1 MARRPQ
7 DKSRAL
13 QGEAF
18 PADDGIDAAAVAEYL
33 ERHPEFFGDWPELL
47 EKLTLPSATSAEGD
61 GRVVD
66 LRGALIERQRGQLR
80 DMARQR
86 DEMVTAG
93 RANLQ
98 SQSRVHQAA
107 LALLGAQSFE
117 ELIERTTADLAV
129 MLDLD
134 AVTLGV
140 EQRADSLPPVRIGGV
155 FQLERG
161 TVDRLVGLGRTA
173 KLRSAVAGDPELY
186 GGAAGLVRS
195 EALIRLDI
203 SPMTPPALLAL
214 GSRHERHFEQTQGT
228 ELLQFLGAVLSQ
240 MIRVWLELP

>member
-13 QGEAF
+13 QGESFVAEH
-18 PADDGIDAAAVAEYL
+18 GIEAAAVAEYL

-47 EKLTLPSATSAEGD
+47 EKLTLPSATSAEAD

-80 DMARQR
+80 DMVRLR
-86 DEMVTAG
+86 DELVGAG

-98 SQSRVHQAA
+98 AQARVHQAA
-107 LALLGAQSFE
+107 LALLSAQSFE
-117 ELIERTTADLAV
+117 GLIERTTADLAV

-140 EQRADSLPPVRIGGV
+140 EQRAESLPPVRIGGV

-161 TVDRLVGLGRTA
+161 TVDRVVGPGRSA
-173 KLRSAVAGDPELY
+173 KLRSAIAGDPLLY

-203 SPMTPPALLAL
+203 SGMTPPALLAL
-214 GSRHERHFEQTQGT
+214 GSRNERHFEQSQGT
-228 ELLQFLGAVLSQ
+228 ELLLFLGAVLSQ

>member
-13 QGEAF
+13 PGESFVAH
-18 PADDGIDAAAVAEYL
+18 DDVDAAAVAEYL
-33 ERHPEFFGDWPELL
+33 ERHPEFFGDRPDLL
-47 EKLTLPSATSAEGD
+47 EKLTLPSRTSADGD

-80 DMARQR
+80 EMARLR
-86 DEMVTAG
+86 DEMIGAG

-98 SQSRVHQAA
+98 SQARVHQAV
-107 LALLGAQSFE
+107 LALLSAQSFE
-117 ELIERTTADLAV
+117 ELIERTTSDLTA

-134 AVTLGV
+134 AATLGV
-140 EQRADSLPPVRIGGV
+140 EQRAESLPPVRIGGV

-161 TVDRLVGLGRTA
+161 TVDRLVGPGRSA
-173 KLRSAVAGDPELY
+173 KLRAAVPGDPMLY

-195 EALIRLDI
+195 DALIRLDI
-203 SPMTPPALLAL
+203 SAMTPPALLAL
-214 GSRHERHFEQTQGT
+214 GSRDERHFDQGQGT

>member
-13 QGEAF
+13 QGESL
-18 PADDGIDAAAVAEYL
+18 PADDGIESAAVADYL
-33 ERHPEFFGDWPELL
+33 ERHPEFFRDWPELL

-80 DMARQR
+80 DMARLR
-86 DEMVTAG
+86 DDMVAAG

-98 SQSRVHQAA
+98 AQARVHRAA
-107 LALLGAQSFE
+107 LALLSAETFE

-134 AVTLGV
+134 AATLGV

-161 TVDRLVGLGRTA
+161 TVDRLVGSGRAA
-173 KLRSAVAGDPELY
+173 KLRSAIAGDPQLY
-186 GGAAGLVRS
+186 GAAAGLVRS
-195 EALIRLDI
+195 DALIRLDI
-203 SPMTPPALLAL
+203 SQRTPPALLAL
-214 GSRHERHFEQTQGT
+214 GSRRERHFEQNQGT
-228 ELLQFLGAVLSQ
+228 ELLLFLGAVLSQ

>member
-7 DKSRAL
+7 DKSRVL
-13 QGEAF
+13 PGEPQAGG
-18 PADDGIDAAAVAEYL
+18 DELDAAAVAAYL
-33 ERHPEFFGDWPELL
+33 ERHPEFFTGWPDLL
-47 EKLTLPSATSAEGD
+47 DRLILPSVTSPEND

-66 LRGALIERQRGQLR
+66 LRGALLERQRGQLR
-80 DMARQR
+80 EMARLR

-98 SQSRVHQAA
+98 SQSRVHQAV
-107 LALLGAQSFE
+107 LALLGAQTFE
-117 ELIERTTADLAV
+117 ELIERTTSDLTA

-134 AVTLGV
+134 AATLGV

-173 KLRSAVAGDPELY
+173 KLRADTPGDPMLY
-186 GGAAGLVRS
+186 GAAAGLVRS
-195 EALIRLDI
+195 DALVRLEI
-203 SPMTPPALLAL
+203 SPLTPPALLAL
-214 GSRHERHFEQTQGT
+214 GSRHERHFDQSQGT

-240 MIRVWLELP
+240 MIRVWLELS

>member
-13 QGEAF
+13 QGESF
-18 PADDGIDAAAVAEYL
+18 VADDGIDAAAVAEYL

-47 EKLTLPSATSAEGD
+47 EKLTLPSATSAEAD

-80 DMARQR
+80 DMARLR
-86 DEMVTAG
+86 DEMVGAG

-98 SQSRVHQAA
+98 AQSRVHQAA
-107 LALLGAQSFE
+107 LALLGAQTFE

-129 MLDLD
+129 ILDLD

-161 TVDRLVGLGRTA
+161 TVDRMVGVGRSA
-173 KLRSAVAGDPELY
+173 KLRSAVTGEPELY
-186 GGAAGLVRS
+186 GAGAGLVRS
-195 EALIRLDI
+195 DALIRLDI
-203 SPMTPPALLAL
+203 SPLTPPALLAL
-214 GSRHERHFEQTQGT
+214 GSRNERHFEQTQGT
-228 ELLQFLGAVLSQ
+228 ELLLFLGAVLSQ